1 MEEINSLLFILSGIS
16 SECQTAWIQN
26 VGPDLGPNCLQR
38 LSACA
43 DVTSR
48 QGVKEKCIT
57 EDLKQSSFEF
67 ETAIIASKN
76 AEACLKT
83 Q

>member
-1 MEEINSLLFILSGIS
+1 MLSGIP

-26 VGPDLGPNCLQR
+26 AEPNRGPNCLQR

-43 DVTSR
+43 DVTSM
-48 QGVKEKCIT
+48 QEVKEKCIT